1 MELDRQREKIKKV
14 ENNREHSYIISLTP
28 HANICLSVSLSL
40 SHTYTQKETE
50 TEIDRHTERERER
63 EREREYKNYWEIN

>member
-40 SHTYTQKETE
+40 SHTYT
-50 TEIDRHTERERER
+50 HNSVS
-63 EREREYKNYWEIN
+63 NYSYSEANTAVYEEGYSLVQNTSPK